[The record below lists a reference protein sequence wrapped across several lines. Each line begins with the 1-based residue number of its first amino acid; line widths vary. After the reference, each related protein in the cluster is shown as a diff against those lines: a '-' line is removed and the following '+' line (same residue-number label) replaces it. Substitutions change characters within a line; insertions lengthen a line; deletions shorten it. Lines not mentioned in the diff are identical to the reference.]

1 MILRQVQ
8 RVNPSN
14 NHRTDV
20 LEKSMFLDGLHENF
34 HFRLSVEGV
43 LLIVQHHLNV
53 GADTA
58 SKRAQMIATL

>member
-1 MILRQVQ
+1 MMLRQAQ

-20 LEKSMFLDGLHENF
+20 LEKSMFLAGLNETF
-34 HFRLSVEGV
+34 HFCLGASGV
-43 LLIVQHHLNV
+43 VLIVQHHLDV

-58 SKRAQMIATL
+58 SKRAQMIAAL